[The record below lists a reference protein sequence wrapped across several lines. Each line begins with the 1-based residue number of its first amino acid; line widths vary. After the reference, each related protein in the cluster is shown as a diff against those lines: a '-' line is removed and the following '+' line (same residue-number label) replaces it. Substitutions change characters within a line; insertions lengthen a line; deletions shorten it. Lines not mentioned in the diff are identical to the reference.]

1 MSAWSDRLSAAFA
14 YAHHLHR
21 DQRRKGS
28 DIPYIAHLMA
38 VASLALEY
46 GASEDDAIA
55 ALLHD
60 AVEDQGGEPTLTAI
74 RERFGEGVAA
84 TVAAC
89 TDSLATGGDPARDW
103 QQRKQAFVARIPH
116 EPASA
121 QLVSACDKLHN
132 AGSLLR
138 DYRQQGEALWDR
150 FRGRKTGTLWYYR
163 ALTDAFA
170 RAGAI
175 PAPLQ
180 AELEATVSALE
191 QASA

>member
-28 DIPYIAHLMA
+28 AIPYIAHLMA

-46 GASEDDAIA
+46 GAGEDEAIA

-60 AVEDQGGEPTLTAI
+60 AAEDQGGEPTLAAI
-74 RERFGEGVAA
+74 RDRFGANVAA

-89 TDSLATGGDPARDW
+89 SDSLGTSGDPAGEWR
-103 QQRKQAFVARIPH
+103 QRKQAYIARIPH
-116 EPASA
+116 EPPSA
-121 QLVSACDKLHN
+121 QRISACDKLHN

-138 DYRQQGEALWDR
+138 DYRQQGEALWGR
-150 FRGRKTGTLWYYR
+150 FRGQKAGTLWYYR